1 MNRILFLDN
10 SIQNDAYDPLTY
22 WPPLLLFPYD
32 VFRVSTGELPPEL
45 DSYSHILITGSAA
58 SVLDDAAWM
67 KAEVELIQKAVDK
80 GKVILGSCF
89 GHQMIARSL
98 FGMTAVRKRVTPEIG
113 WPNIEIISGDT
124 LFGKSGRTVNS
135 FVFHYDEVCALP
147 EEKAKIIAR
156 SDECDILVFKL
167 KGKPVWGV
175 QPHFE
180 MGVVDGLGYI
190 EKVKGKQ
197 VPDKQVF
204 FSSDQHMPRD
214 SSWVIP
220 IMKAFHQTCPL

>member
-10 SIQNDAYDPLTY
+10 SIQNDTYGPLTY

-32 VFRVSTGELPPEL
+32 VFRVSAGELPPEL

-67 KAEVELIQKAVDK
+67 KAEADLIHKAVNE

-98 FGMTAVRKRVTPEIG
+98 FGVAAVRKRVAPEIG
-113 WPNIEIISGDT
+113 WPNIEIISGDP
-124 LFGKSGRTVNS
+124 LFGKSDRTINS

-147 EEKAKIIAR
+147 EEKTKIIAR

-180 MGVVDGLGYI
+180 MGIVDGLRYI
-190 EKVKGKQ
+190 ENVRGNQ
-197 VPDKQVF
+197 VPDKQIF
-204 FSSDQHMPRD
+204 FSSDQHMPKD
-214 SSWVIP
+214 SGWVIP
-220 IMKAFHQTCPL
+220 LMKAFHKTRPA

>member
-10 SIQNDAYDPLTY
+10 SIHNDAYDPLTY
-22 WPPLLLFPYD
+22 WTPLLLFPYD
-32 VFRVSTGELPPEL
+32 VFRVSAGELPPEL

-58 SVLDDAAWM
+58 SVLDDDAWM
-67 KAEVELIQKAVDK
+67 KAEADLIQKAVDK

-89 GHQMIARSL
+89 GHQIIARSL
-98 FGMTAVRKRVTPEIG
+98 FGMAAVRKRMTPEIG
-113 WPNIEIISGDT
+113 WPNIEIISSDS
-124 LFGKSGRTVNS
+124 LFGKSDRTINS

-180 MGVVDGLGYI
+180 MGIVDGLRYI
-190 EKVKGKQ
+190 EKVKGNQ
-197 VPDKQVF
+197 VPDRQLF
-204 FSSDQHMPRD
+204 FSSDQHMPKD
-214 SSWVIP
+214 SGWIIP
-220 IMKAFHQTCPL
+220 LMKAFHETRPN